1 MSIYIYRVVSKPAEK
16 KQESRERTM
25 GTCLKSPYPNAA
37 IDLINKT
44 GRAWK
49 LLAASHS
56 AVVTENSAGT
66 PFCIERDL
74 GKASVNCFINLN

>member
-1 MSIYIYRVVSKPAEK
+1 
-16 KQESRERTM
+16 M
-25 GTCLKSPYPNAA
+25 GTCLKSPYPKAA

-56 AVVTENSAGT
+56 AVVTENSAET
-66 PFCIERDL
+66 PFCIEWDS
-74 GKASVNCFINLN
+74 GKACVNCFINLN